1 MRVRVRFSAPLLAAI
16 AAALVAS
23 PQTARADF
31 IRLVTSLSGPNESPP
46 NTSPGTGFAEVD
58 LDTLNQTMRV
68 QVTFSGLTTGT
79 TASHIHA
86 ATASPGTGT
95 AMVATTVPTF
105 PNFPSGVTSG
115 MYDQTFDMTLDS
127 SYNPAFEAAHGGTAA
142 SAEAALFAALETDRA
157 YLNIHTQMFPGGEVR
172 GFLVPAVPEPASLTL
187 LGLGA
192 LGLLG
197 YRWRRRQ
204 QAV

>member
-1 MRVRVRFSAPLLAAI
+1 MRARLLGAAI
-16 AAALVAS
+16 TAALVAF
-23 PQTARADF
+23 PQAARADF
-31 IRLVTSLSGPNESPP
+31 IRLVTTLSGASESPP
-46 NTSPGTGFAEVD
+46 NTSPGTGTAEVD
-58 LDTLNQTMRV
+58 LDTVAHTMRV
-68 QVTFSGLTTGT
+68 QVTFSSLTTGT
-79 TASHIHA
+79 TVSHIHA
-86 ATASPGTGT
+86 ATAAPGTGN
-95 AMVATTVPTF
+95 AIVATTVPTF
-105 PNFPSGVTSG
+105 PGFPSGVMSG
-115 MYDQTFDMTLDS
+115 TYDQTFDMTLDS
-127 SYNPAFEAAHGGTAA
+127 SYNPAFESAHGGTAA